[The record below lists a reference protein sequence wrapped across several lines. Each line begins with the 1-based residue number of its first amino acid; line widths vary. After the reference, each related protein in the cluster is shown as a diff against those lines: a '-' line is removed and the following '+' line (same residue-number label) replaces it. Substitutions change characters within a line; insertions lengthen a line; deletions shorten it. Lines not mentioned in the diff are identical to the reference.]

1 MELLKRLYSI
11 NSKSGHEAEI
21 KAVVLDALRDVAL
34 HIEEDDFGN
43 IFITKG
49 VATSYPC
56 VTAHLD
62 EVHAPQE
69 RIIVEEE
76 GSIYAVDASGNRV
89 GLGADDKNGVWIIIH
104 LLHELPTLK
113 VALFVQEEKDGDVAG
128 CRGSRACSLDFFAD
142 VTALL
147 AVDRKGCTEVVTVG
161 KGDIRL
167 CEDDFVPQQLRTEFG
182 YECVKGG
189 RTDVVALKERGLE
202 TPCCNIGCGYYNAH
216 KVDEYTIIAELH
228 KAHEFVLAW
237 LKMLLNI
244 M

>member
-1 MELLKRLYSI
+1 MELLKRLYTI

-21 KAVVLDALRDVAL
+21 KAIVLDALRDVVL
-34 HIEEDDFGN
+34 HIEEDNFGN
-43 IFITKG
+43 LIITKC
-49 VATSYPC
+49 VAASYPC

-69 RIIVEEE
+69 RRIVEEE
-76 GSIYAVDASGNRV
+76 GSIYAVDALGERI
-89 GLGADDKNGVWIIIH
+89 GMGADDKNGVWIVLK

-113 VALFVQEEKDGDVAG
+113 VALFVQEEKDGDVVE
-128 CRGSRACSLDFFAD
+128 CRGSRACSLDFFAN

-147 AVDRKGCTEVVTVG
+147 AVDRNGGADVVTVG

-167 CEDDFVPQQLRTEFG
+167 CDDDFVPKRLRVEFG
-182 YECVKGG
+182 YECVNGG

-216 KVDEYTIIAELH
+216 KADEYTIIAELH
-228 KAHEFVLAW
+228 KAHDFVLAW

>member
-1 MELLKRLYSI
+1 MELLKRLYTI

-21 KAVVLDALRDVAL
+21 KAIVLDALRDVVL
-34 HIEEDDFGN
+34 HIEEDNFGN
-43 IFITKG
+43 LFITQG
-49 VATSYPC
+49 VAASYPC

-69 RIIVEEE
+69 RMIVEEE
-76 GSIYAVDASGNRV
+76 GSIYAVDALGERI
-89 GLGADDKNGVWIIIH
+89 GMGADDKNGVWIVLK

-113 VALFVQEEKDGDVAG
+113 VALFVQEEKDGDVVE
-128 CRGSRACSLDFFAD
+128 CRGSRACSLDFFAN

-147 AVDRKGCTEVVTVG
+147 AVDRNGGADVVTVG

-167 CEDDFVPQQLRTEFG
+167 CDDDFVPKRLRVEFG
-182 YECVKGG
+182 YECVNGG

-216 KVDEYTIIAELH
+216 KADEYTIIAELH
-228 KAHEFVLAW
+228 KAHDFVLAW

>member
-1 MELLKRLYSI
+1 MELLKRLYTI

-21 KAVVLDALRDVAL
+21 KAIVLDALRDVAL
-34 HIEEDDFGN
+34 HIEEDNFGN
-43 IFITKG
+43 LFITKG
-49 VATSYPC
+49 VAVSYPC

-69 RIIVEEE
+69 RTIVEEE
-76 GSIYAVDASGNRV
+76 GIIYAVDALGERI
-89 GLGADDKNGVWIIIH
+89 GMGADDKNGVWIVLK

-113 VALFVQEEKDGDVAG
+113 VALFVQEEKDGDVVG
-128 CRGSRACSLDFFAD
+128 CRGSRACSLDFFAN

-147 AVDRKGCTEVVTVG
+147 AVDRKGGTDVVTVG

-167 CEDDFVPQQLRTEFG
+167 CDDDFVPKRLRVEFG
-182 YECVKGG
+182 YECVNGG
-189 RTDVVALKERGLE
+189 STDVVALKERGLE
-202 TPCCNIGCGYYNAH
+202 MPCCNIGCGYYNAH
-216 KVDEYTIIAELH
+216 KADEYTLISELH
-228 KAHEFVLAW
+228 KAHDFVLAW